1 VALGV
6 GTVFGLRWAHFVGV
20 DPTTGQVAVF
30 QGVPFELDGSHHLY
44 RLVTRSTVEATAL
57 PRTERRQLF
66 DHTLRSSADAERILR
81 QLQSSEP

>member
-1 VALGV
+1 M
-6 GTVFGLRWAHFVGV
+6 
-20 DPTTGQVAVF
+20 F

-57 PRTERRQLF
+57 PRTERKQLF